1 MQIQTKYHGEIVI
14 QEKDIITFPKGIPGF
29 EDENKFILLQL
40 QGETPF
46 SILQS
51 IQTVNL
57 AFVVGEVFNLFPKYD
72 IELPQNAIEILELTD
87 SKDADVL
94 SIITIK
100 DPFVNSTANLQGPII
115 INRVNKIAKQVIL
128 NQSEYKTK
136 HELVG
141 SPAFAQGD

>member
-1 MQIQTKYHGEIVI
+1 MNLQTKYHGEIVI
-14 QEKDIITFPKGIPGF
+14 QEEDIITFPNGIPAF
-29 EDENKFILLQL
+29 EDENKFIILPL

-72 IELPQNAIEILELTD
+72 IELTQNAIDVLELTD
-87 SKDADVL
+87 SKDADVY
-94 SIITIK
+94 SIISIK
-100 DPFVNSTANLQGPII
+100 EPFANSTANLQGPII
-115 INRVNKIAKQVIL
+115 INRVKKVAKQVIL
-128 NQSEYKTK
+128 NQSNYKTK

-141 SPAFAQGD
+141 SPAFAQGE